1 VGGSRPGRGCG
12 AAAPEGRLISRRAFA
27 GRSVPAG
34 APAGDGA
41 IPLPQLRQLLSGRRG
56 DVLLVVVVVSFSLAH
71 ARWGGDSKPSTA
83 AYLLDVALPLP
94 LLARRT
100 RPMAAFA
107 VIAALALLEW
117 VLGTPADANFA
128 VLFGLYAVGVHVSS
142 WRAVVLA
149 AGIAQVGVVLA
160 AVRWAPPRQL
170 LTALLLLTGTVTA
183 AWVLGVYVRT
193 RRAFLASVLERARTA
208 ERDRDR
214 QALLAAAQER
224 TRIARELH
232 DIIAHSVTVMVA
244 LSDGAAAT
252 MDRDPVAA
260 RQASQQA
267 SATGRQALTEMHR
280 LLGVLRDRT
289 DSHLDDG
296 DLNDL
301 APQPGLAGIA
311 DLLEPV
317 RAAGVRVDLIES
329 GSPAG
334 LPESAQLAVYRL
346 VQESLTNVL
355 KHGRSVARVTVTLR
369 YGRDAVDVDVEDDG
383 ALTPS
388 KARPEPDHQPAGH
401 GLIGMRERLAAFDG
415 QLRAGPHGPEGSGWY
430 VHGHLPLQGQPSD
443 GRAPAPRTAPA

>member
-1 VGGSRPGRGCG
+1 MGGGCPGRRRGT
-12 AAAPEGRLISRRAFA
+12 AAPEGRLISRRVAA

-41 IPLPQLRQLLSGRRG
+41 IPLPQLRRLLSGRRG
-56 DVLLVVVVVSFSLAH
+56 DVLLVLVVVSFSLGH
-71 ARWGGDSKPSTA
+71 ARWGGETKPSAA

-100 RPMAAFA
+100 RPVAAFA
-107 VIAALALLEW
+107 AIAALALLEW

-160 AVRWAPPRQL
+160 AVRWAPPGQL

-232 DIIAHSVTVMVA
+232 DIVAHSVTVMVA

-252 MDRDPVAA
+252 TDRDPVAA

-289 DSHLDDG
+289 DSDLD
-296 DLNDL
+296 DL
-301 APQPGLAGIA
+301 APQPGLAGMA

-355 KHGRSVARVTVTLR
+355 KHGRSVGRVTVTLR

-383 ALTPS
+383 AVTPS
-388 KARPEPDHQPAGH
+388 KARPEPDNQPAGH

-415 QLRAGPHGPEGSGWY
+415 QLRAGPHGPEGSGWR
-430 VHGHLPLQGQPSD
+430 VHGHLPLQGQPSNA
-443 GRAPAPRTAPA
+443 RTPAPRTAPA